1 MELSNILSSVLIVYS
16 WLAAAALVL
25 VLFLIGRY
33 DEIRFGQRSYSQLF
47 LVPLILFC
55 VGAAWDALFANEN
68 TGDPILDFV
77 GAFGPDLVFLV
88 AGLALTALCYLLLKT
103 MIGGQK

>member
-1 MELSNILSSVLIVYS
+1 LSNILSSVLIVYS

-25 VLFLIGRY
+25 VLFLIGRFY
-33 DEIRFGQRSYSQLF
+33 EIRFGQRSYYQLF

-55 VGAAWDALFANEN
+55 VGAAWDAFLANEN
-68 TGDPILDFV
+68 TGDPVLDFV

-88 AGLALTALCYLLLKT
+88 GGLALTALCYLLHRT
-103 MIGGQK
+103 MIGERK